1 MTLLSNGSLSEGPLP
16 IIHIYYRSWCESIP
30 DSDSDAR
37 EQDFH
42 LSTPKV
48 QRNRDLLCS
57 DISGWCEGGQKVPM
71 RSSVA
76 KAQRGI
82 NFLSVIQLSKLLT
95 QFPCNFQDS
104 STIIQWEMEVYTIH
118 MPLDSI
124 HASGDLFVISEKTL
138 APFCCSSGDLFKG
151 GKNPKQQVTLGV
163 RISTLED

>member
-1 MTLLSNGSLSEGPLP
+1 
-16 IIHIYYRSWCESIP
+16 
-30 DSDSDAR
+30 
-37 EQDFH
+37 
-42 LSTPKV
+42 
-48 QRNRDLLCS
+48 
-57 DISGWCEGGQKVPM
+57 M